1 MHDGKPPPLFP
12 NPPPNNP
19 RQFGFVPNHGFRNM
33 PDSDFSSQLPVS
45 HKLDVVVFVP
55 VALNQFLNR
64 PLFCVGKVV

>member
-1 MHDGKPPPLFP
+1 
-12 NPPPNNP
+12 
-19 RQFGFVPNHGFRNM
+19 M